1 MLPSSLHI
9 NTYLYARAVKQL
21 TVCVCLV
28 MYVWF
33 DNVPLSIFI
42 SGSKVRET
50 FYWAFTRSFAFVFI
64 LKLYKITFSI
74 FIFNKFEFFLT
85 NIILLWTHPLILS
98 SVTVVFPVTDPFL
111 GNAGATGASEGIG
124 AAFRSVPAVL
134 FIRLVAT
141 IVVLVALE
149 AVLDATSI
157 ATGELIRATRS
168 ICAKFNPM
176 ISLILRRFVCGGDF
190 D

>member
-50 FYWAFTRSFAFVFI
+50 FF
-64 LKLYKITFSI
+64 
-74 FIFNKFEFFLT
+74 
-85 NIILLWTHPLILS
+85 
-98 SVTVVFPVTDPFL
+98 
-111 GNAGATGASEGIG
+111 
-124 AAFRSVPAVL
+124 
-134 FIRLVAT
+134 
-141 IVVLVALE
+141 
-149 AVLDATSI
+149 
-157 ATGELIRATRS
+157 
-168 ICAKFNPM
+168 
-176 ISLILRRFVCGGDF
+176 
-190 D
+190 